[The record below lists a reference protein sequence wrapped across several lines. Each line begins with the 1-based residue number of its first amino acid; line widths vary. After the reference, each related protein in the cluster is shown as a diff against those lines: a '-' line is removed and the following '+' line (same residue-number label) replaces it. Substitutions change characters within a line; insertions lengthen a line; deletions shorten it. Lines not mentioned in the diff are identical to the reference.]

1 MTIAVD
7 ISALQGPHRMRG
19 IGFAILN
26 FINNISSADRSNH
39 KFVFFMFKQNET
51 EALELLNLTNM
62 DYEIRYLDP
71 KKPAPEARKSL
82 LSARWR
88 HLLRSASRQLFEL
101 KDRYIGN
108 SMVKDCHGI
117 DVFIQPDQSASL
129 PRDRHNIKKVLIIY
143 DIIPYVLE
151 WEYLWS
157 YKTARLRGFSR
168 KASLRCSA
176 RRWFYIKK
184 LRVNTR
190 RADILLAISKV
201 TKDDFVR
208 HAGAKARK
216 IKVIHLGVPDQK
228 TAAKEMQLQRYH
240 KSSWGYLAKDFKLN
254 RETPFIL
261 YVGGADRRRRID
273 ELITAFNN
281 LRGEGIDLKLVLSG
295 DTMQGPENIATQEI
309 QGALKTSSYLDDII
323 FTGFTSDEAKN
334 YLYKNCLAFVYP
346 STYEGFGLPV
356 LEAMNHGCP
365 VICYPNQAVKEVAGD
380 LPIYAQNR
388 DDLYD
393 RIKQLLVM
401 PAKEREAMGSK
412 NVAHA
417 EKFSWSK
424 TAKEIIAAI
433 S

>member
-26 FINNISSADRSNH
+26 FINNISKPDRRSH
-39 KFVFFMFKQNET
+39 KFVFFMFKRDEA
-51 EALELLNLTNM
+51 EALELLNLADMN
-62 DYEIRYLDP
+62 YEVRYLEP
-71 KKPAPEARKSL
+71 KNARSGAEKSL

-108 SMVKDCHGI
+108 SMVKDCSGI

-129 PRDRHNIKKVLIIY
+129 PRGRRGMKKALIIY

-157 YKTARLRGFSR
+157 YGTARLRGFSR
-168 KASLRCSA
+168 KAALRCAA

-184 LRVNTR
+184 LRVNSR
-190 RADILLAISKV
+190 RADTLLAISQV
-201 TKDDFVR
+201 TKDDFVSY
-208 HAGAKARK
+208 ASAKAKK
-216 IKVIHLGVPDQK
+216 IKVIHLGVPNQK
-228 TAAKEMQLQRYH
+228 TMTEEVSLQRYH
-240 KSSWGYLAKDFKLN
+240 KSSWGYLAKDFNLDPK
-254 RETPFIL
+254 TPFIL

-309 QGALKTSSYLDDII
+309 QGALKASSYLDDII
-323 FTGFTSDEAKN
+323 FTGFTSDEVKN

-356 LEAMNHGCP
+356 LEAMDHGCP

-380 LPIYAQNR
+380 LPIYAQNH
-388 DDLYD
+388 DDLYKD
-393 RIKQLLVM
+393 IKQLLVM
-401 PAKEREAMGSK
+401 PAKERKAMGRK

-417 EKFSWSK
+417 QKFSWAK
-424 TAKEIIAAI
+424 TAKEIIEAI